1 MKNLLAAA
9 ALLALAATPAAA
21 EVNIAIDTSLAD
33 RSLGLVCSGVAVN
46 EAEVRASPLVQAQVR
61 HNARLNP
68 AATMDAYVAALRAL
82 SACAAPADD
91 PFQVAAILQAPDA
104 YRAKAAAIHA
114 RQNEMS
120 ARASAMIEPY
130 LPAGVDFRGSAVL
143 AVPYF
148 SCGGFADGPL
158 FFVDIACLDNDL
170 SRDIDALTMMIAH
183 ETYHSIQAQIYFAF
197 DENAELIRTADEG
210 VSYMFSALLWEGM
223 AEHVASSNALPEN
236 GGPLTELNRHF
247 AQDNNQRPRAN
258 FLLLTTLI
266 DYVARRGDDPRGA
279 MENAY
284 GIAFSGGTYQQ
295 FAYYVGARMAADI
308 EETWGRPTLICIARL
323 PSEQFVLAHDGVA
336 DAKGETRRRL
346 GPAAIDAARRIAAAR
361 GAAGFETCRIP

>member
-1 MKNLLAAA
+1 MKLLLAAA
-9 ALLALAATPAAA
+9 FLALTALPAAA
-21 EVNIAIDTSLAD
+21 QVEINVDTSLAD
-33 RSLGLVCSGVAVN
+33 RSLGLVCSGSAVN

-82 SACAAPADD
+82 SACQAPAED
-91 PFQVAAILQAPDA
+91 PFQVAAILEAPDA
-104 YRAKAAAIHA
+104 FRAKAAAIHA
-114 RQNEMS
+114 RQTEMS
-120 ARASAMIEPY
+120 TRASAMIAPY
-130 LPAGVDFRGSAVL
+130 LPAGFSFRGSAVL

-170 SRDIDALTMMIAH
+170 SRDIDALTLMIAH
-183 ETYHSIQAQIYFAF
+183 ETYHSIQAQTYFAF
-197 DENAELIRTADEG
+197 DENPELVRSADDG
-210 VSYMFSALLWEGM
+210 VSYLLSALLWEGM
-223 AEHVASSNALPEN
+223 AEHVASSSTLPAN

-266 DYVARRGDDPRGA
+266 DYVARSGDDPRGA
-279 MENAY
+279 MESAY

-308 EETWGRPTLICIARL
+308 EEAWGRPALICIASL
-323 PSEQFVLAHDGVA
+323 PSEQFALAHHAVA
-336 DAKGETRRRL
+336 EAKGEARRRL

-361 GAAGFETCRIP
+361 AGVGFETCRAR